1 MSRLR
6 FRFRVFLCM
15 DTLAY
20 TELWY
25 KGEEGSLDGSIFNED
40 YLARLVDRDDATE
53 RHFITHFSSLLRIKL
68 RCSLRSSQDIVDVMQ
83 ETFRRV
89 FQLIRTP
96 HSIHQ
101 PDRLPALVSRICTNV
116 MLELFRGYKKYQ
128 GTGEEAP
135 EQSDDSFNP
144 ERALETERTKKII
157 RKILEEMPE
166 KDRRILR
173 ALYLEER
180 EKDDICREFEVDRDY
195 LRVLVH
201 RALGKAREIGT
212 RKRAAGHS

>member
-1 MSRLR
+1 M
-6 FRFRVFLCM
+6 
-15 DTLAY
+15 
-20 TELWY
+20 
-25 KGEEGSLDGSIFNED
+25 N
-40 YLARLVDRDDATE
+40 
-53 RHFITHFSSLLRIKL
+53 
-68 RCSLRSSQDIVDVMQ
+68 
-83 ETFRRV
+83 
-89 FQLIRTP
+89 
-96 HSIHQ
+96 
-101 PDRLPALVSRICTNV
+101 RICTNV

-157 RKILEEMPE
+157 REILEEMPE

-180 EKDDICREFEVDRDY
+180 EKDEVCREFAVDRDY

-201 RALGKAREIGT
+201 RALGKAREIA
-212 RKRAAGHS
+212 KRRQQAAGHS